1 MHEVNNLPT
10 LLRNSSSITRL
21 HNFQS
26 LFRVNGLGN
35 AIVHVNSRSHT
46 NNLGW
51 NAQSSPEI
59 LIFTRMRSNNVTYV
73 YIRMNLWQQDQKN
86 LQIQV
91 AFHLPFLFHQKR
103 TQHVYLKNPFP
114 TDEFGHSSL
123 HMVWE
128 NSDF

>member
-1 MHEVNNLPT
+1 MHEVSNLPT
-10 LLRNSSSITRL
+10 LLRNSNSITGL

-35 AIVHVNSRSHT
+35 GIVNINSRSRT

-51 NAQSSPEI
+51 NVQCSPEI
-59 LIFTRMRSNNVTYV
+59 LIFTRMKSNKVTYV

-91 AFHLPFLFHQKR
+91 AFHSPFFFHQKP
-103 TQHVYLKNPFP
+103 TQHVYLKNSLP
-114 TDEFGHSSL
+114 TDQYGHSSL

-128 NSDF
+128 NYDF